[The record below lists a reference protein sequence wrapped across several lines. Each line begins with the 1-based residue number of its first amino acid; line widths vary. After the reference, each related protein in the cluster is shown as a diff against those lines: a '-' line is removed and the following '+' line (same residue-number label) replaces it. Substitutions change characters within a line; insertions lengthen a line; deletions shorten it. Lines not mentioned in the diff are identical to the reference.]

1 MVTPRSRGLPKSAR
15 LLRPSEF
22 DRVFGHR
29 SSAADGALVLHGCP
43 AAAAGPARLGLS
55 VSRRV
60 GDAVERNR
68 WKRRL
73 REAFRMVRGHL
84 PPDHDFVVVVRQAAV
99 PRGRDGASRVEA
111 ALVSLAERIVAR
123 PRHARPV
130 DGGPVAPRPRRR

>member
-1 MVTPRSRGLPKSAR
+1 MVRPPSRGLPKTAR

-22 DRVFGHR
+22 DRVFRHR
-29 SSAADGALVLHGCP
+29 SSAADGAIVVHGCP

-60 GDAVERNR
+60 GNAVERNR

-73 REAFRMVRGHL
+73 REAFRAVRERL
-84 PPDHDFVVVVRQAAV
+84 PPDQDFVVVVRPAPAPAGRAGAA
-99 PRGRDGASRVEA
+99 RMEGL
-111 ALVSLAERIVAR
+111 LVALAERIVGR

-130 DGGPVAPRPRRR
+130 DAAADAAPRRRR

>member
-1 MVTPRSRGLPKSAR
+1 MVTPRSHGLPKSAR

-29 SSAADGALVLHGCP
+29 SSAADGPIVLHGCP

-60 GDAVERNR
+60 GNAVERNR

-73 REAFRMVRGHL
+73 REAFRTVRGRL
-84 PPDHDFVVVVRQAAV
+84 PADQDFVVVVRPGRL
-99 PRGRDGASRVEA
+99 PRGREGATLVEGMIET
-111 ALVSLAERIVAR
+111 LARRIVDR

-130 DGGPVAPRPRRR
+130 GPADGTTRPRRR